1 MRDKPRFGIGINDE
15 RIPSGL
21 MGKTSF
27 AKKFEQSIRMPFI
40 DQIFTLINK
49 LTTSDEILR
58 ILAQSHRNPLNILAK
73 VLDFVGVPIDRILL
87 KNNSSMK
94 IALFGKINAPY
105 HHSAL
110 MGLIIHQMQQYIS
123 DWRNRQQKI
132 ISV

>member
-94 IALFGKINAPY
+94 IALFGKKNAPY